1 LSVCH
6 HGKAAIVASKADAYE
21 PFVFHP
27 RAQAQGTEI
36 TQVDAAPGQSFVEL
50 HHERLVFWTNRAKR
64 DRGSV
69 LQAAFRDILDGIR
82 TNRWPRQMVR
92 LDGGIMNHNP
102 RIQRQQALRS
112 RQQRIDIDFLNP
124 WLLDDELTE
133 ADQYFFES
141 SEIYRFA
148 AMPTAQGF
156 IDSCL
161 LHHPLRQCR
170 IQWWQ
175 TQGVVAVNLNH
186 DTV

>member
-1 LSVCH
+1 PALPLVGDQDGSFCFSTSDGAEAPDANNLVLSGRWILSVCH

-102 RIQRQQALRS
+102 RIQRQQALR
-112 RQQRIDIDFLNP
+112 
-124 WLLDDELTE
+124 
-133 ADQYFFES
+133 
-141 SEIYRFA
+141 
-148 AMPTAQGF
+148 
-156 IDSCL
+156 
-161 LHHPLRQCR
+161 
-170 IQWWQ
+170 
-175 TQGVVAVNLNH
+175 
-186 DTV
+186 